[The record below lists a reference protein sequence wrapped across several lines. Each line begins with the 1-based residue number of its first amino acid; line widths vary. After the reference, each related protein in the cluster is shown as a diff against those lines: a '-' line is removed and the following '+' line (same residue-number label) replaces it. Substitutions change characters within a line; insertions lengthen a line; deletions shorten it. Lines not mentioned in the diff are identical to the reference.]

1 MSHATFA
8 EVVASRQYD
17 TPSSVLQFKPESRLL
32 PQRLLPAVPMLAMA
46 CYNKR
51 LSARTFAE

>member
-17 TPSSVLQFKPESRLL
+17 TPSSVLQFKSESRLL
-32 PQRLLPAVPMLAMA
+32 AQRLVPAVAMLEMA
-46 CYNKR
+46 RCNKQ
-51 LSARTFAE
+51 LSARAFVE